1 MSLFKKVRFE
11 IEGACPLLFDKPTG
25 NDGLKTQA
33 DYEKD
38 AENKVYRNEA
48 GEICIPFMMLKACI
62 REGSKDL
69 GRKMEG
75 SKNRMAIRSSLF
87 AQTELFSLGI
97 KEPDG
102 IDVKHAK
109 RQGSGGRFTMITA
122 YRPIIIKWVLRGEMI
137 IYNEIPIDFI
147 HQALA
152 NGGLRYGIGG
162 YRPEYGRFFVNKFEE
177 VK

>member
-11 IEGACPLLFDKPTG
+11 IEGACPILFDKPTG
-25 NDGLKTQA
+25 NDKLKTPA

-38 AENKVYRNEA
+38 ADNKVYRNEQ

-62 REGSKDL
+62 REGAKDL
-69 GRKMEG
+69 GKKMEG

-87 AQTELFSLGI
+87 AELEMFSLEI
-97 KEPDG
+97 TEYSG
-102 IDVKHAK
+102 IDIKNVK
-109 RQGSGGRFTMITA
+109 RQGSGGKFTMVTT
-122 YRPIIIKWVLRGEMI
+122 YRPIIMKWILKGEMI
-137 IYNEIPIDFI
+137 IYNEVPVDFI

-152 NGGLRYGIGG
+152 NGGLRYGMGG